1 MRADIITQAVPGA
14 DPEFIQILG
23 RLPEPPAGV
32 FEKIIKLL
40 PRLHQIFLAKRSADR
55 TGDEE
60 EFARL
65 MQKELDLL
73 EKTTGI

>member
-1 MRADIITQAVPGA
+1 MRADIVTQAVPGA

-32 FEKIIKLL
+32 FEKLLKLL
-40 PRLHQIFLAKRSADR
+40 PKLHQIFLAKRSADR
-55 TGDEE
+55 TGDED

-65 MQKELDLL
+65 MQKELDLVQ
-73 EKTTGI
+73 KVTGV